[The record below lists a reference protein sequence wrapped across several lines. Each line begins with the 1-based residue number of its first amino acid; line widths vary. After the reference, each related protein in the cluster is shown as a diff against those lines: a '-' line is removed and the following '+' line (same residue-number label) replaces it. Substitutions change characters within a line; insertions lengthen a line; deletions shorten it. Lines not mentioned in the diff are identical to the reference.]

1 MNYGVRLTR
10 HVLLQVFGNLGQA
23 ARITLL
29 PLVVFFVL
37 LTAVAAPLV
46 GEYLSALEGIEGLE
60 PGGPPPELP
69 PMSSGNVAFLLFMIP
84 LGLIVFS
91 WVAVGWHRYV
101 LLEEYPLVAVPRWS
115 FDRILS
121 YIGRTLILSGILLAV
136 AFIASFVSI
145 ALVQILGA
153 FAGAGLLIAMTVALS
168 WAFTRMG
175 LILPAT
181 AVDTP
186 LSISES
192 WAVTARASGEIF
204 VPILAFAIA
213 FTLIGQILGLI
224 FGATILGTIV
234 SAALSWVQMLCNLA
248 LLTTLYGSLVERRD
262 LN

>member
-1 MNYGVRLTR
+1 MDYGVRLTR
-10 HVLLQVFGNLGQA
+10 HVLGQVFGNLGQA

-37 LTAVAAPLV
+37 VTAVAAPLV
-46 GEYLSALEGIEGLE
+46 TEYLAALEGIEGLE

-69 PMSSGNVAFLLFMIP
+69 PMSGGNVAFLLFLIP

-101 LLEEYPLVAVPRWS
+101 LLEEYPLIAVPRWS
-115 FDRILS
+115 FDRVLA
-121 YIGRTLILSGILLAV
+121 YVGRTLILSGILLAV
-136 AFIASFVSI
+136 AFVASFISI
-145 ALVQILGA
+145 AIVQALGA
-153 FAGAGLLIAMTVALS
+153 FAGAGLLIAMTIALS

-175 LILPAT
+175 LVLPAT
-181 AVDTP
+181 ALDAP

-192 WAVTARASGEIF
+192 WGVTRRASGEIF
-204 VPILAFAIA
+204 VPIIAFAIG
-213 FTLIGQILGLI
+213 FTFLGQVASLI
-224 FGATILGTIV
+224 FGATIVGTLV

-248 LLTTLYGSLVERRD
+248 LLTTLYGNLVERRE